1 MENMNLPYSV
11 CDRRTFLRG
20 SLLAAAG
27 VACGGL
33 PGMSYAAVKKPL
45 MTASGLDFFAK
56 AVKLVRRSE
65 WCVTAVN
72 HARLRRADFF
82 DRITVHHIGSEVYD
96 VARNS
101 VVYLLDN
108 VQHAHRQRRF
118 GDIGYHFA
126 VDGAGTVWECRSL
139 EFEGAHVSG
148 QNERNLGIALLG
160 NFEQQTITDAQSAGL
175 DRLLSAAR
183 DFYAVKRHRVYGHLE
198 LGSSIC
204 PGRNAQGWLEKWRA

>member
-1 MENMNLPYSV
+1 MTSDILPYAV
-11 CDRRTFLRG
+11 CNRRSFLRG
-20 SLLAAAG
+20 SVLAAAG
-27 VACGGL
+27 AACGFFPDL
-33 PGMSYAAVKKPL
+33 LSAAVEKPL
-45 MTASGLDFFAK
+45 TSASGLGFFAK
-56 AVKLVRRSE
+56 TVKLVRRSE
-65 WCVTAVN
+65 WCVTEIN
-72 HARLRRADFF
+72 QARLRRADFF

-96 VARNS
+96 VAHNS
-101 VVYLLDN
+101 VVYLLEN

-160 NFEQQTITDAQSAGL
+160 NFDQQRMTDAQSAGL
-175 DRLLSAAR
+175 DRLLSGVR

-204 PGRNAQGWLEKWRA
+204 PGRNAQGWLERWRA